1 MSAILVNGINS
12 GAIAQG
18 DGAVAVATEKGN
30 IDMERGATIAQEHGS
45 GKFKVGDIVQLISGS
60 PLLTVVYVRGDQVKC
75 KWFSAKSKEEDTFP
89 EICLDHAKAAWRK
102 PALNGEDAQ

>member
-1 MSAILVNGINS
+1 MSAILVNGTNS

-18 DGAVAVATEKGN
+18 DGAVAVAGGN
-30 IDMERGATIAQEHGS
+30 SAERSS
-45 GKFKVGDIVQLISGS
+45 GKFQVGDIVQLIFGS

-102 PALNGEDAQ
+102 PVLNGEEAQ

>member
-1 MSAILVNGINS
+1 MSAILVNGANS

-18 DGAVAVATEKGN
+18 TGAVAVATKTGEN
-30 IDMERGATIAQEHGS
+30 IRAERES
-45 GKFKVGDIVQLISGS
+45 GKFKVGDIVQLISGG

>member
-30 IDMERGATIAQEHGS
+30 IDMERGATIAQERRGTMNCHNCKKTQS
-45 GKFKVGDIVQLISGS
+45 PDQFYTVRIHINETPVFERTVCQSCLPLIIEEYKHKCHSS
-60 PLLTVVYVRGDQVKC
+60 TERGEK
-75 KWFSAKSKEEDTFP
+75 P
-89 EICLDHAKAAWRK
+89 CLR
-102 PALNGEDAQ
+102 

>member
-1 MSAILVNGINS
+1 MSAILVNGANS

-18 DGAVAVATEKGN
+18 TGAVAVTTETGEN
-30 IDMERGATIAQEHGS
+30 IRAERES
-45 GKFKVGDIVQLISGS
+45 GKFKVGDIVQLISGG

>member
-1 MSAILVNGINS
+1 MSGILVNGANS

-18 DGAVAVATEKGN
+18 AGAVAVATQTGEN
-30 IDMERGATIAQEHGS
+30 IRTERES
-45 GKFKVGDIVQLISGS
+45 GKFKVGDIVQLISGG